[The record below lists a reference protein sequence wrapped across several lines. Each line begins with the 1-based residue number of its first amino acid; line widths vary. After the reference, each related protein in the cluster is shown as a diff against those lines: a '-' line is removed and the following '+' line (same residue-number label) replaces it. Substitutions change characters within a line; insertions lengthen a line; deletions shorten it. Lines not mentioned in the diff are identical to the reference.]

1 MTLETEL
8 ALVAYFRALPALEG
22 CDIHSGQSDL
32 EIPGDQPAIVVSCSN
47 AESPVENL
55 YRATVQI
62 SLSTP
67 CILADALETHRSLA
81 SILRP
86 ALSLTGSVAAAFPA
100 HLAYSGRHL
109 TTWTES
115 REDERYLT
123 TAEMLIGV
131 REI

>member
-1 MTLETEL
+1 MTLDTQNSIAAHL
-8 ALVAYFRALPALEG
+8 RSVAALEG
-22 CDIHSGQSDL
+22 VAIHTSSSEL
-32 EIPGDQPAIVVSCSN
+32 EIPGDASAIVVSCDT
-47 AESPVENL
+47 AESPVAGL

-67 CILADALETHRSLA
+67 CLLPDALETHRTLA

-86 ALSLTGSVAAAFPA
+86 AVNLDSVSTKFPA

-109 TTWTES
+109 TTWSES
-115 REDERYLT
+115 REDERFLT
-123 TAEMLIGV
+123 TAELVVGV